1 MRTWIRKAVALG
13 LGCLFLCAAAGCG
26 EGKNQ
31 KLGGNAPMLDPSE
44 VKNVEMGGPSHP
56 KPPAK

>member
-1 MRTWIRKAVALG
+1 MTTWMCKAVALG
-13 LGCLFLCAAAGCG
+13 LGCLVLFAAAGCG
-26 EGKNQ
+26 NGKNQ

-44 VKNVEMGGPSHP
+44 VKNVEMGAPSHP